1 MTVVRTIGLT
11 LICSLLC
18 AGLGYVSGKKQG
30 RVEGT
35 ASTAREY
42 DFWAQSFMYRD
53 PNVRLD
59 AVLLVPDGARIS
71 RPSCTEDEQAFIRL
85 ARRPDATLLN
95 DADIEKESEYWL
107 ARIPQGKD
115 SSPPLGAALVGCRKV
130 KNAVEVKSL
139 IKSWEFPST
148 LKN

>member
-30 RVEGT
+30 HVEGI
-35 ASTAREY
+35 AAAARDY

-71 RPSCTEDEQAFIRL
+71 RPRCTQDEEAFMQL
-85 ARRPDATLLN
+85 ARRPDKTLHN
-95 DADIEKESEYWL
+95 DAEIKSVPGFWVANL
-107 ARIPQGKD
+107 PQYENL
-115 SSPPLGAALVGCRKV
+115 SPALGAALVGCRKV
-130 KNAVEVKSL
+130 KDPVVVTDL
-139 IKSWEFPST
+139 RKSWEFPST
-148 LKN
+148 MN